1 MLIPVM
7 TVLVNLWL
15 TMRGRLGNVHSDI
28 GGKFVFA
35 GPGLVPADLPPGAVP
50 GPARSSSG

>member
-1 MLIPVM
+1 M

-15 TMRGRLGNVHSDI
+15 TMRGRLGDIHSDI

-35 GPGLVPADLPPGAVP
+35 GLVWYMLDMSPGSPPGSCP
-50 GPARSSSG
+50 SSSGLPI